1 MSQSSYRM
9 SPMQCRSF
17 MRGFGLAA
25 VLVLSACSDLQV
37 EEREPVETVE
47 GFAGLVVADEP
58 RAATIGRDI
67 LIDGGNAADAAI
79 AMYFAMT
86 VTLPS
91 RVGLGGGGTCVIYD
105 NEDKRGDV
113 LQFLPVATPSGGIVP
128 RGPRAM
134 AALSARQGRMRWPE
148 MVSPAE
154 SLARFGHAVSRA
166 FVRDLQLAASR
177 IEVSPELSRL
187 FRNKAGRLPA
197 EGDRIEQVELAG
209 VLSGLRSQGAGYLH
223 GGSFLDRYVEASVAA
238 GQLISRGEVRD
249 ALPVFEPAIAFPVA
263 GRTAYFSGPPAA
275 DGLVAAMLWR
285 TLTETLDYQDE
296 EGAERAHLFVEAAM
310 RSFGDRAD
318 WMNSRGGSRTD
329 PGRLLDEDHLRRL
342 ADTIDRARHTP
353 ADALSPRPN
362 MVPENPYGA
371 SLVAGDHW
379 GNAAAC
385 SFTMNGLFGAF
396 RTVPGTGI
404 ILAAPPSGDHNG
416 ALAPSAVII
425 AADPTGNA
433 YFGAA
438 ASGGSAAPTALVAVL
453 SGAVQEGRDLA
464 QVVGEARIHHGG
476 LPDVVSFEPGT
487 DPGILAGLRQRGHDL
502 SEVPEL
508 GRVNAFTCLEG
519 LRNYKLDCDVVQD
532 PRGFGLAI
540 TVQ

>member
-1 MSQSSYRM
+1 M

-17 MRGFGLAA
+17 ARGFGLAA
-25 VLVLSACSDLQV
+25 VFVLTACSGLQV

-58 RAATIGRDI
+58 RAALVGRDI

-91 RVGLGGGGTCVIYD
+91 RVGLGGGGTCVVYD

-128 RGPRAM
+128 RGARAM

-148 MVSPAE
+148 VVSSAE

-166 FVRDLQLAASR
+166 FVQDLNLAARR
-177 IEVSPELSRL
+177 IEASPELARI
-187 FRNKAGRLPA
+187 FRNKAGRLPG

-209 VLSGLRSQGAGYLH
+209 VLSGLRAQGAGYLY
-223 GGSFLDRYVEASVAA
+223 GGSFPDRFVEASAAA
-238 GQLISRGEVRD
+238 GQPISRDEIRG

-263 GRTAYFSGPPAA
+263 GRTAYVSGPPAA
-275 DGLVAAMLWR
+275 NGLVAAVLWR
-285 TLTETLDYQDE
+285 ALTEVLDYQDE
-296 EGAERAHLFVEAAM
+296 DGAERAHLFVEAAM

-318 WMNSRGGSRTD
+318 WMTSWGGSRID
-329 PGRLLDEDHLRRL
+329 PERLLDEDRLRSL
-342 ADTIDRARHTP
+342 TDTVNRARHTP
-353 ADALSPRPN
+353 AGALSPRPD

-371 SLVAGDHW
+371 GLVAGDHW
-379 GNAAAC
+379 GNAVAC

-416 ALAPSAVII
+416 ALSPSAVII

-438 ASGGSAAPTALVAVL
+438 ASGGSAAPTALAAVL
-453 SGAVQEGRDLA
+453 SGTVQEGRDLR
-464 QVVGEARIHHGG
+464 QVVGEARLHHGG
-476 LPDVVSFEPGT
+476 LPDVVSYEPGT
-487 DPGILAGLRQRGHDL
+487 DPGVLAGLRQRGHDL
-502 SEVPEL
+502 AEVPDL

-519 LRNYKLDCDVVQD
+519 LLNYKLNCEVAQD

-540 TVQ
+540 MVQ

>member
-1 MSQSSYRM
+1 M

-17 MRGFGLAA
+17 ARGFGLAA
-25 VLVLSACSDLQV
+25 VFVLTACSGLQV

-58 RAATIGRDI
+58 RAALVGRDI

-91 RVGLGGGGTCVIYD
+91 RVGLGGGGTCVVYD

-128 RGPRAM
+128 RGARAM

-148 MVSPAE
+148 VVSSAE

-166 FVRDLQLAASR
+166 FVQDLNLAARR
-177 IEVSPELSRL
+177 IEASPELARI
-187 FRNKAGRLPA
+187 FRNKAGRLPG

-209 VLSGLRSQGAGYLH
+209 VLSGLRAQGAGYLY
-223 GGSFLDRYVEASVAA
+223 GGSFPDRFVEASAAA
-238 GQLISRGEVRD
+238 GQPISRDEIRG

-263 GRTAYFSGPPAA
+263 GRTAY
-275 DGLVAAMLWR
+275 V
-285 TLTETLDYQDE
+285 LDYQDE
-296 EGAERAHLFVEAAM
+296 EGAERAHLFVETAM

-318 WMNSRGGSRTD
+318 WMTSWGGSRID
-329 PGRLLDEDHLRRL
+329 PERLLDEDRLRSL
-342 ADTIDRARHTP
+342 TDTVNRARHTP
-353 ADALSPRPN
+353 AGALSPRPD

-371 SLVAGDHW
+371 GLVAGDHW
-379 GNAAAC
+379 GNAVAC

-396 RTVPGTGI
+396 HTVPGTGI

-416 ALAPSAVII
+416 ALSPSAVII

-438 ASGGSAAPTALVAVL
+438 ASGGSAAPTALAAVL
-453 SGAVQEGRDLA
+453 SGTVQEGRDLR
-464 QVVGEARIHHGG
+464 QVVGEARLHHGG
-476 LPDVVSFEPGT
+476 LPDVVSYEPGT
-487 DPGILAGLRQRGHDL
+487 DPGVLAGLRQRGHDL
-502 SEVPEL
+502 AEVPDL
-508 GRVNAFTCLEG
+508 GRVNAFTCLGG
-519 LRNYKLDCDVVQD
+519 LLNYKLNCEVAQD

-540 TVQ
+540 MVQ